1 LKSDFVYGHDG
12 NGNGRPLAADA
23 ATTGASAPGLTVA
36 IPNWNHELLL
46 ARSVG
51 SALRAVRLLRGRGVP
66 GEVLVVDDASRDGS
80 LVLLRQM
87 EALYYGDGLRVL
99 ALEKNGGLAGAR
111 NAALREASHRFVVFM
126 DADNELLPENLIH
139 FYRSIRDTGAAGVY
153 GNLLSRRRDSGHV
166 AVLSNE
172 SFQDRMLE
180 HNYVDAFGVF
190 DRLQLLDCGGYSD
203 NPAVRSREDWELYL
217 HLAACG
223 RKVVFVPLVFG
234 FYHDLPGSM
243 IKETARTEAEQNAH
257 VTRVFDQ
264 LGLRRRLPLNTRH
277 LRYHPDV
284 GYI

>member
-1 LKSDFVYGHDG
+1 LKSDFVTGS
-12 NGNGRPLAADA
+12 DA
-23 ATTGASAPGLTVA
+23 TGAPASPEVTIA

-51 SALRAVRLLRGRGVP
+51 SALRAVRLLRARGA
-66 GEVLVVDDASRDGS
+66 GAEVLVIDDASRDGS
-80 LVLLRQM
+80 VVLLRQM
-87 EALYYGDGLRVL
+87 EALYYDSGLRVVAL
-99 ALEKNGGLAGAR
+99 ARNGGLAGAR
-111 NAALREASHRFVVFM
+111 NAALREAAGRYVVFM
-126 DADNELLPENLIH
+126 DADNELLAENLHH
-139 FYRSIRDTGAAGVY
+139 FLRAIRETGAAAVY

-180 HNYVDAFGVF
+180 HNYIDAFGVF

-203 NPAVRSREDWELYL
+203 HASVRSREDWELYL

-243 IKETARTEAEQNAH
+243 IKESARDEEGQKAY
-257 VTRVFDQ
+257 VTRVYDQ
-264 LGLRRRLPLNTRH
+264 LGMRRHLPLNTRH
-277 LRYHPDV
+277 QRYHPDA
-284 GYI
+284 GYL

>member
-1 LKSDFVYGHDG
+1 VNQLG
-12 NGNGRPLAADA
+12 NGQPVADVEPGAGAA
-23 ATTGASAPGLTVA
+23 APGVTVA

-51 SALRAVRLLRGRGVP
+51 SALRAVRLLRSRGVP

-80 LVLLRQM
+80 IVLLRQM
-87 EALYYGDGLRVL
+87 EAMHYGDGLRVL
-99 ALEKNGGLAGAR
+99 ALGRNGGLAATR
-111 NAALREASHRFVVFM
+111 NAALREASHRYVVFM
-126 DADNELLPENLIH
+126 DADNELLPENLYH
-139 FYRSIRDTGAAGVY
+139 FYRAICDTGAAGVY
-153 GNLLSRRRDSGHV
+153 GNLLSRRRDSGNV

-172 SFQDRMLE
+172 SFQDRMTE
-180 HNYVDAFGVF
+180 HNYIDAFGVF
-190 DRLQLLDCGGYSD
+190 DRPQLLDCGGYSD
-203 NPAVRSREDWELYL
+203 SPGVRSREDWELYL

-243 IKETARTEAEQNAH
+243 IKQSADSEAAQNRY

-264 LGLRRRLPLNTRH
+264 LGARGRLPLNTRH

>member
-1 LKSDFVYGHDG
+1 MRSDIAPA
-12 NGNGRPLAADA
+12 NGNGSAREPVAGDA
-23 ATTGASAPGLTVA
+23 AGPGVTVA

-51 SALRAVRLLRGRGVP
+51 SALRAVRLLRARGIP
-66 GEVLVVDDASRDGS
+66 AEVLVIDDASRDGS
-80 LVLLRQM
+80 PVLLRQM
-87 EALYYGDGLRVL
+87 EALYYDDGLRVL
-99 ALEKNGGLAGAR
+99 ALAHNIGLAGVR
-111 NAALREASHRFVVFM
+111 NTALREASHRYVVFM
-126 DADNELLPENLIH
+126 DADNELLPENLHH
-139 FYRSIRDTGAAGVY
+139 FYRAARDTGAAAVY

-172 SFQDRMLE
+172 SFQDRMFD

-203 NPAVRSREDWELYL
+203 ARQVRSREDWELYL

-243 IKETARTEAEQNAH
+243 IKQSARSEDDQKAH
-257 VTRVFDQ
+257 VRRVFDQ
-264 LGLRRRLPLNTRH
+264 LGARAKLPLNTRH

-284 GYI
+284 GYL

>member
-1 LKSDFVYGHDG
+1 LRSDFAATDG
-12 NGNGRPLAADA
+12 NGSAGESAVIAA
-23 ATTGASAPGLTVA
+23 GAGGVTVA

-51 SALRAVRLLRGRGVP
+51 SALRGVRLLRSRGVAA
-66 GEVLVVDDASRDGS
+66 EVLVIDDASRDGS
-80 LVLLRQM
+80 PVLLRQM
-87 EALYYGDGLRVL
+87 EALYYADGLRVL
-99 ALEKNGGLAGAR
+99 ALTHNVGLAGVR
-111 NAALREASHRFVVFM
+111 NTALREGLHRYVVFM
-126 DADNELLPENLIH
+126 DADNELLPDNLHH
-139 FYRSIRDTGAAGVY
+139 FYRSIRDTGAAAVY

-172 SFQDRMLE
+172 SFQDRMFA

-203 NPAVRSREDWELYL
+203 NAAVRSREDWELYL

-243 IKETARTEAEQNAH
+243 IKETARTESDQAAH

-264 LGLRRRLPLNTRH
+264 LGSRARLPLNTRH

-284 GYI
+284 GYL

>member
-1 LKSDFVYGHDG
+1 MRSEFAWP
-12 NGNGRPLAADA
+12 NGNGAAREDGA
-23 ATTGASAPGLTVA
+23 AKAGGPGVTVA

-51 SALRAVRLLRGRGVP
+51 SALRAVRLLRSTGVP
-66 GEVLVVDDASRDGS
+66 ADVLVIDDASRDGS
-80 LVLLRQM
+80 VVLLRQM

-99 ALEKNGGLAGAR
+99 ALAHNVGLAGVR
-111 NAALREASHRFVVFM
+111 NTALREASGGYVVFM
-126 DADNELLPENLIH
+126 DADNELLPENLGC
-139 FYRSIRDTGAAGVY
+139 FYRAARDTGAAAVY
-153 GNLLSRRRDSGHV
+153 GNLLSHRRDSGHV

-172 SFQDRMLE
+172 SFQDRMFE
-180 HNYVDAFGVF
+180 HNYVDAFGLF

-203 NPAVRSREDWELYL
+203 APAVRSREDWELYL

-243 IKETARTEAEQNAH
+243 IKQTARTEDDQKAH
-257 VTRVFDQ
+257 VKRVFDQ
-264 LGLRRRLPLNTRH
+264 LGTRARLPLNTRH

-284 GYI
+284 GYL

>member
-1 LKSDFVYGHDG
+1 MRSDFAAA
-12 NGNGRPLAADA
+12 NGNGSAGEHAAA
-23 ATTGASAPGLTVA
+23 VGAGPGVTVA

-51 SALRAVRLLRGRGVP
+51 SALRAVRLLRARGIP
-66 GEVLVVDDASRDGS
+66 ADVLVIDDASRDGS
-80 LVLLRQM
+80 PVLLRQL
-87 EALYYGDGLRVL
+87 EALYYDDGLRVL
-99 ALEKNGGLAGAR
+99 ALPRNVGLAGVR
-111 NAALREASHRFVVFM
+111 NTALREASHRYVVFM
-126 DADNELLPENLIH
+126 DADNELLPENLHH
-139 FYRSIRDTGAAGVY
+139 FYRAARDTGAAAVY

-172 SFQDRMLE
+172 SFQDRMFD

-203 NPAVRSREDWELYL
+203 HPGVRSREDWELYL

-223 RKVVFVPLVFG
+223 RKVVFMPLVFG

-243 IKETARTEAEQNAH
+243 IKQSAATEDDQKAH
-257 VTRVFDQ
+257 VKRVFDQ
-264 LGLRRRLPLNTRH
+264 LGARTKLPLNTRH

-284 GYI
+284 GYL